1 MSQQINLLNP
11 AFRKQKSHFTLLT
24 MLQGLALIMA
34 GSLLMY
40 AYAVYQV
47 SVMEKLSAE
56 SNKRLV
62 MEQARL
68 ATHSAGYSPAQANQL
83 LENELQQLEKKSD
96 EATDL
101 LEALRSG
108 TVGNTTGFSE
118 YMRALS
124 RQVVPGL
131 WLTNFKMTG
140 NAISLSGG
148 VIAPELVPNYI
159 QKLGRET
166 AMQGK
171 NFSNLEI
178 KASKDTKYLEF
189 TLYSTHDEEVQP

>member
-1 MSQQINLLNP
+1 
-11 AFRKQKSHFTLLT
+11 
-24 MLQGLALIMA
+24 
-34 GSLLMY
+34 
-40 AYAVYQV
+40 
-47 SVMEKLSAE
+47 
-56 SNKRLV
+56 
-62 MEQARL
+62 
-68 ATHSAGYSPAQANQL
+68 
-83 LENELQQLEKKSD
+83 
-96 EATDL
+96 
-101 LEALRSG
+101 
-108 TVGNTTGFSE
+108 
-118 YMRALS
+118 MRALS

-178 KASKDTKYLEF
+178 KASKDTK
-189 TLYSTHDEEVQP
+189 

>member
-1 MSQQINLLNP
+1 MSQQINLINP
-11 AFRKQKSHFTLLT
+11 AFRKKKSYFTLLT
-24 MLQGLALIMA
+24 MLQGLGLILA

-40 AYAVYQV
+40 VYAVYQV
-47 SVMEKLSAE
+47 SEMDKLADQGG
-56 SNKRLV
+56 KRLTI
-62 MEQARL
+62 EQARL
-68 ATHSAGYSPAQANQL
+68 LTYSAGYSPAQENKL
-83 LENELQQLEKKSD
+83 LENELQQLEKKSV
-96 EATDL
+96 EAAQL
-101 LEALRSG
+101 VEALRSG

-124 RQVVPGL
+124 RQIVPGL

-140 NAISLSGG
+140 DAISLSGG

-159 QKLGRET
+159 QRLGREA

-178 KASKDTKYLEF
+178 KSSKDTKHLEF
-189 TLYSTHDEEVQP
+189 TLYSANDEEARP